1 MQPVRTHQTAKFT
14 LQGLDC
20 ASCAAKIEVAVQ
32 REMGLS
38 DAAINFA
45 ARTIFLPPQYAPKV
59 QEIIDRIEPGVVLV
73 AAEEDDGAGEDDDA
87 SDGLSGDY
95 DAEEAPH
102 KTRVTEIAVAASLMV
117 LGLVF
122 HTALQRTPYAAGEY
136 AVFLSA
142 YWLVGR
148 HVVAAAFRN
157 FRHGNFFDENAL
169 MTVATVGAFLIGE
182 LPEAVGVMLFYSIGE
197 ELQDRAVDR
206 SRRSIKNLLDVRP
219 ETARVLRN
227 GAEHTV
233 APENVRVGERVLVR
247 PGEKVPLDGTV
258 AEGTSF
264 VDTSALTGESV
275 PRRVVPGDTVLAGSV
290 NGQGLLTVTVAKPFA
305 ESSVSRILEL
315 VERAG
320 ARKARTER
328 FITQFSRYYTPAVAA
343 IALGVALLPP
353 LLLPGAQL
361 SEWVYRALVLLVISC
376 PCALVLSIP
385 LGYFGGIGG
394 AARSGILVKGANFL
408 DVLTQ
413 LDTVVFDKTGTLT
426 QGVFRVQQIAAVNGF
441 SQDEVLEYA
450 ALAESFSNHPIAA
463 SIVDAYGK
471 EPNRSRVDRY
481 EEIPGQGV
489 VAHVDGRPV
498 ALGNARLLRRFGI
511 TEVQTESTGT
521 VVHVAIDGR
530 LAGTITIADEVKADA
545 AQAVGSLR
553 RLGVRRT
560 VMLTGDRA
568 EVARSVATDLAI
580 DEVYAELL
588 PEDKVEIFERIAA
601 KGNGRVAFVGD
612 GINDAPVLTR
622 ADVGIAMGALGSDAA
637 IEAADVVI
645 MDDAPTKVARA
656 VEIARRT
663 RSIVWQNI
671 ALALAVK
678 GIVLALGAFGLTNM
692 WQAVFAD
699 VGVAL
704 LAVMN
709 ATRALRA

>member
-87 SDGLSGDY
+87 SDGLSGDH

-328 FITQFSRYYTPAVAA
+328 FITQFSRYYTPAVVA

-353 LLLPGAQL
+353 LLLPGAVVRVGL
-361 SEWVYRALVLLVISC
+361 PGPRAPCHLVPVRPGPFHPLRLLRRHRRSSPQRHPRKGRKLPGRADAARHRRLRQDRHLDPRRL
-376 PCALVLSIP
+376 PCAADSRRERFLAGRSARVRRASGELFEPSHRGVDRGRVRQRAEP
-385 LGYFGGIGG
+385 L
-394 AARSGILVKGANFL
+394 
-408 DVLTQ
+408 
-413 LDTVVFDKTGTLT
+413 
-426 QGVFRVQQIAAVNGF
+426 
-441 SQDEVLEYA
+441 
-450 ALAESFSNHPIAA
+450 
-463 SIVDAYGK
+463 
-471 EPNRSRVDRY
+471 RVDRY

-678 GIVLALGAFGLTNM
+678 GIVLALGVFGLTNM

>member
-1 MQPVRTHQTAKFT
+1 
-14 LQGLDC
+14 
-20 ASCAAKIEVAVQ
+20 
-32 REMGLS
+32 
-38 DAAINFA
+38 
-45 ARTIFLPPQYAPKV
+45 
-59 QEIIDRIEPGVVLV
+59 
-73 AAEEDDGAGEDDDA
+73 
-87 SDGLSGDY
+87 
-95 DAEEAPH
+95 
-102 KTRVTEIAVAASLMV
+102 
-117 LGLVF
+117 
-122 HTALQRTPYAAGEY
+122 
-136 AVFLSA
+136 
-142 YWLVGR
+142 
-148 HVVAAAFRN
+148 
-157 FRHGNFFDENAL
+157 
-169 MTVATVGAFLIGE
+169 
-182 LPEAVGVMLFYSIGE
+182 GE

-247 PGEKVPLDGTV
+247 PGAKVPRDGTV

-553 RLGVRRT
+553 
-560 VMLTGDRA
+560 
-568 EVARSVATDLAI
+568 
-580 DEVYAELL
+580 
-588 PEDKVEIFERIAA
+588 
-601 KGNGRVAFVGD
+601 
-612 GINDAPVLTR
+612 
-622 ADVGIAMGALGSDAA
+622 
-637 IEAADVVI
+637 
-645 MDDAPTKVARA
+645 
-656 VEIARRT
+656 
-663 RSIVWQNI
+663 
-671 ALALAVK
+671 
-678 GIVLALGAFGLTNM
+678 
-692 WQAVFAD
+692 
-699 VGVAL
+699 
-704 LAVMN
+704 
-709 ATRALRA
+709 